1 MPFLAAPYGKDS
13 LLRAFLFDQT
23 AHLRCFRDSQTDR
36 LVIVADDKLAPV
48 VRVGNVSLSEQTTL
62 YNGSVWWKAADG
74 SAAVFRSASDGWIY
88 NPDGLVEPFAELDL
102 DGETWIGDGWW
113 KLSDEPTLAA
123 PRPTATARG
132 IYLNASENAQP
143 PVVEWLWRRWERSAR
158 LSGSSAIP
166 YGVYE
171 PKDGASGY
179 RTVGM
184 QQYLDRSGGSWI
196 LATDHASL
204 SGPAGTIRYDR
215 TESLW
220 ILGDK
225 GEGEWWQ
232 SAAGPSRFG
241 VMSLDPWRHDAD
253 ADEDVRDP
261 TRGSIDLAFDRF
273 VGTAERSSLYVAEV
287 AVWR

>member
-23 AHLRCFRDSQTDR
+23 AHLRCFLDGRTDR
-36 LVIVADDKLAPV
+36 LVIVADDDLAPV
-48 VRVGNVSLSEQTTL
+48 VRVGNASLSEQTTL
-62 YNGSVWWKAADG
+62 YNGSVWWKAG
-74 SAAVFRSASDGWIY
+74 
-88 NPDGLVEPFAELDL
+88 
-102 DGETWIGDGWW
+102 
-113 KLSDEPTLAA
+113 
-123 PRPTATARG
+123 
-132 IYLNASENAQP
+132 
-143 PVVEWLWRRWERSAR
+143 SAR
-158 LSGSSAIP
+158 LGGSSAIP